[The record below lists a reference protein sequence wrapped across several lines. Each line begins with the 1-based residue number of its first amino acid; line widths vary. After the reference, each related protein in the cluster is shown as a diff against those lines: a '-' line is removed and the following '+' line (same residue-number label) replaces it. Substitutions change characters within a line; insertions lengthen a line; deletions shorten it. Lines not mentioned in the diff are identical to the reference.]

1 MWLPLVKDNMLE
13 FHKSLEAIWKLSWIV
28 WQGLWPQPK
37 IVFRRISSRSEKNPA
52 VLFRLINDYHDLQ
65 IQPWLMNFPIS
76 FPISL
81 SLDMTFTSRQQL
93 IKSFTKNLEEQKKG
107 HKGLSFSYLSFLR
120 IISSLYDGYSVCLQS
135 PYSNGISFIIY
146 KVH

>member
-1 MWLPLVKDNMLE
+1 MLE
-13 FHKSLEAIWKLSWIV
+13 FHKSLEVIWKLPWIV
-28 WQGLWPQPK
+28 WQGLWPQTK
-37 IVFRRISSRSEKNPA
+37 NVFRRMSSRSEKNPA
-52 VLFRLINDYHDLQ
+52 VLLRLINDYHDLQ
-65 IQPWLMNFPIS
+65 IQPWLMNFLRA

-120 IISSLYDGYSVCLQS
+120 IISSLYDGYSVWLQS
-135 PYSNGISFIIY
+135 PFSNSISFIIY
-146 KVH
+146 KAR